1 MRKLAALAIAMAL
14 ASPAYAAETLAEVTS
29 EVYQAEGMSKEQIT
43 SKAMQCIKSS
53 GGNAAKSIEPAV
65 DGDNAYAIVKTA
77 YSHALVAGTVRSRIT
92 VQAKD
97 GRFRVVHTD
106 IDNFND
112 FAKNYIPI
120 YKSWGTGWQKAEAAL
135 QGWFPDVSTCILRK
149 AEEKTDD
156 SW

>member
-1 MRKLAALAIAMAL
+1 MRPLVLLLAISISSATH
-14 ASPAYAAETLAEVTS
+14 AAESLAEVTS
-29 EVYQAEGMSKEQIT
+29 EVYQADGMTKDQIT

-135 QGWFPDVSTCILRK
+135 QGWFPDVSACILK
-149 AEEKTDD
+149 KTEEKTDE